1 MIKIPS
7 DSPLVSAVAGSEGS
21 GSSAMVV
28 VVLTAVIDDF
38 DVVDVM
44 VESNCCCDLQSEKKK
59 NVSNAVIN

>member
-1 MIKIPS
+1 MIRIPS
-7 DSPLVSAVAGSEGS
+7 DSPLVLASGS

-44 VESNCCCDLQSEKKK
+44 VESNSCCCDLQSKRS
-59 NVSNAVIN
+59 VSN

>member
-7 DSPLVSAVAGSEGS
+7 DSPLVLASGS

-44 VESNCCCDLQSEKKK
+44 VESNSCCCDLQSKK
-59 NVSNAVIN
+59 